1 MLAFD
6 YVTVVLHMPALPA
19 NRDEIRRAYT
29 AAWARARRGAAL
41 SVTDRRI
48 AEVIAEHPEY
58 QAVVESG
65 VAALEA
71 EFTPEAGHTNP
82 YLHMGLHIAIREQVA
97 IDRPPGIR
105 AIFEQLAGTRGAHE
119 AEHAMIECLAETLWD
134 AQRGNQAPDDALYLR
149 RLRGLVGESGD
160 DLG

>member
-1 MLAFD
+1 
-6 YVTVVLHMPALPA
+6 MPDLPA
-19 NRDEIRRAYT
+19 NRDEIRRAYS
-29 AAWARARRGAAL
+29 AAWAKAQRGETL
-41 SVTDRRI
+41 SGAERRI

-65 VAALEA
+65 EAALEA
-71 EFTPEAGHTNP
+71 EFAPEAGHTNP

-105 AIFEQLAGTRGAHE
+105 AIFERLAGAGSTHE
-119 AEHAMIECLAETLWD
+119 AEHAMIDCLAETLWD
-134 AQRGNQAPDDALYLR
+134 AQRGNRAPDDAVYLERLR
-149 RLRGLVGESGD
+149 RLLGENGG

>member
-1 MLAFD
+1 MHLP
-6 YVTVVLHMPALPA
+6 VSELPA

-29 AAWARARRGAAL
+29 DAWAKAQRGEAL
-41 SVTDRRI
+41 STAERRI

-65 VAALEA
+65 EAALEA
-71 EFTPEAGHTNP
+71 EFAPEAGHTNP

-97 IDRPPGIR
+97 IDRPPGVR
-105 AIFEQLAGTRGAHE
+105 GIFERIAARLGTHK
-119 AEHAMIECLAETLWD
+119 AEHAMSECLAETLWE
-134 AQRGNQAPDDALYLR
+134 AQRENRAPDDALYLR
-149 RLRGLVGESGD
+149 RLRCLAGENGA